1 MIQHPSVFAEAHPER
16 AAIVMGDSGRVVT
29 YAELDARSNQVAH
42 LLRRSGLE
50 VGSHFA
56 LLLEN
61 RVEFL
66 EVMWGALRAG
76 VYVTPINWHLNASE
90 VAYVV
95 NDCGASMLVGSAPL
109 LRALEGETLAV
120 PPGRRLAVGGTVAGT
135 IDYEAALAGCP
146 DTPIADECEGQFMF
160 YSSGTTGRP
169 KGIKPPTVGG
179 PLGEGN
185 SFTGLMGGL
194 FGIGEDAVYLTPAPM
209 YHAAP
214 AGWTTGVHRL
224 GGTAVIMERFDP
236 RHTLALIEKHA
247 VTHVQFVPTHMVR
260 LLKLPEEDRTG
271 FDLSS
276 LRKVIHAAAP
286 CPPDVKRAC
295 IDWWGPVV
303 EEYYSGSEGAG
314 FCYIGSE
321 DWLAHPGSV
330 GRSLLGVAHIVDEDG
345 HELPTRAE
353 GHVWFESPNRFE
365 YHQDPAKTAAAFNE
379 RGWSSLGDVGW
390 LDEEGFLYL
399 TDRVSNM
406 IISGGVNIYP
416 REVEDVL
423 VLHPAVGDVAVVGV
437 VHPEMGETVRA
448 VVQRADQAS
457 TEAARADQAST
468 EAARADQ
475 ASADGALA
483 EELISLC
490 RERLAH
496 YKCPSTVA
504 FVNTVPRLPTGKLA
518 KRLLE
523 EWVREPFADGQVW
536 ARA

>member
-1 MIQHPSVFAEAHPER
+1 MMQHPSAFAKAHPDR
-16 AAIVMGDSGRVVT
+16 PAVVMGDSGRVVT

-42 LLRRSGLE
+42 LLRRSGLG
-50 VGSHFA
+50 VGAHFA

-61 RVEFL
+61 RAEFL

-76 VYVTPINWHLNASE
+76 VYVTPINWHLNPAE
-90 VAYVV
+90 VEYVV
-95 NDCGASMLVGSAPL
+95 NDCGATMLIGSAPL
-109 LRALEGETLAV
+109 LAALGGETIAV
-120 PPGRRLAVGGTVAGT
+120 APDRRLAVGGVVPGPVDSEVTRAGT
-135 IDYEAALAGCP
+135 ATYETALADCP
-146 DTPIADECEGQFMF
+146 ETPIADECEGQFMF

-169 KGIKPPTVGG
+169 KGIKPPTVGE

-185 SFTGLMGGL
+185 NFTGLMGGL
-194 FGIGEDAVYLTPAPM
+194 FGIGEDSVYLTPAPL

-236 RHTLALIEKHA
+236 LHALALIEEHR

-260 LLKLPEEDRTG
+260 LLKLPEADRAR

-295 IDWWGPVV
+295 IDWWGPIV

-345 HELPTRAE
+345 NELPTRGE
-353 GHVWFESPNRFE
+353 GQVWFESPNRFE
-365 YHQDPAKTAAAFNE
+365 YHQDPAKTASAFND

-406 IISGGVNIYP
+406 IIAGGVNIYP
-416 REVEDVL
+416 RGRGR
-423 VLHPAVGDVAVVGV
+423 VGAPSGRRRCRGRRCARSRDGR
-437 VHPEMGETVRA
+437 GRA
-448 VVQRADQAS
+448 GRRAAGRRRGRS
-457 TEAARADQAST
+457 
-468 EAARADQ
+468 
-475 ASADGALA
+475 
-483 EELISLC
+483 
-490 RERLAH
+490 
-496 YKCPSTVA
+496 
-504 FVNTVPRLPTGKLA
+504 
-518 KRLLE
+518 
-523 EWVREPFADGQVW
+523 W
-536 ARA
+536 A